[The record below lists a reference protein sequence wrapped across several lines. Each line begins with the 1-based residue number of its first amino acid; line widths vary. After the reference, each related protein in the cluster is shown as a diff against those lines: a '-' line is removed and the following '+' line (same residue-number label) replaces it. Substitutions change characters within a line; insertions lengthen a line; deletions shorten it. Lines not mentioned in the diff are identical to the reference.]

1 MQVMMHCQTLQIV
14 LKFCGGAALL
24 DALNVVAAVSK
35 DPVASDRVG
44 VRSFQLVAAEVFE
57 GVRVNVVK
65 RLKDVRRRNKD
76 AVVARSGVL
85 RALVGALLVG
95 RLVALESRSH
105 EARSCPE
112 DYVTAAFE
120 FWKHLD

>member
-1 MQVMMHCQTLQIV
+1 MQVMVHCQPLKIV
-14 LKFCGGAALL
+14 LKFYGSAALL
-24 DALNVVAAVSK
+24 DAVNVVAAVSK

-44 VRSFQLVAAEVFE
+44 VRSFQFLVAEVFE
-57 GVRVNVVK
+57 WVRVNVVK
-65 RLKDVRRRNKD
+65 CLKHVRRRNKD
-76 AVVARSGVL
+76 AVVARRGVL
-85 RALVGALLVG
+85 RALFGALLVS
-95 RLVALESRSH
+95 RLVALEHRSH

>member
-1 MQVMMHCQTLQIV
+1 M
-14 LKFCGGAALL
+14 
-24 DALNVVAAVSK
+24 
-35 DPVASDRVG
+35 
-44 VRSFQLVAAEVFE
+44 
-57 GVRVNVVK
+57 
-65 RLKDVRRRNKD
+65 RRRNKD

-95 RLVALESRSH
+95 CLVALESRSH